1 VRHAACSMR
10 HATCSTQR
18 ATRNATCINATR
30 INATCDVQHPCR
42 QVSARPSSAM
52 AKPSAHMH
60 DIGSRPSSARADGRD
75 RPPPSRQQG
84 CLPTAL
90 LRAKVAFACLLHA
103 CSVWRGARS
112 LLFVCGHICVRAWV
126 QSAVSACV
134 RARSQPCGF
143 VRLCCVR
150 VRMSV
155 CACRPTHP
163 GLNGATS

>member
-1 VRHAACSMR
+1 MRLAACNVR
-10 HATCSTQR
+10 HATCSTQL

-134 RARSQPCGF
+134 RARSLVG
-143 VRLCCVR
+143 LCACAVCV
-150 VRMSV
+150 SV
-155 CACRPTHP
+155 CRSVRAALPTP
-163 GLNGATS
+163 A